1 MLSAV
6 GSEAECRSAE
16 AVPDLIPFC
25 ELASSFFGSL
35 LCPFDDGNRRLTRVI
50 TGLGLAQ
57 RRQQAILLYAMTA
70 TILDDRAGYHRIL
83 EAIQKGTLDISAWL
97 QWFLATLLNSLDRPL
112 SE

>member
-1 MLSAV
+1 MQIS
-6 GSEAECRSAE
+6 RSGARL
-16 AVPDLIPFC
+16 DPF
-25 ELASSFFGSL
+25 LRAGIVLFFGSL
-35 LCPFDDGNRRLTRVI
+35 LCPFDDGNRRLTRII

>member
-1 MLSAV
+1 
-6 GSEAECRSAE
+6 
-16 AVPDLIPFC
+16 
-25 ELASSFFGSL
+25 
-35 LCPFDDGNRRLTRVI
+35 
-50 TGLGLAQ
+50 
-57 RRQQAILLYAMTA
+57 MTA